1 MLCVRRG
8 LGVGVGGWVGGGSER
23 GNAAKKGSRENVKE
37 RCQSKRQ
44 SNKGAREKVEHGP
57 ERITNTGAREK
68 ESQIKGSKRNT
79 AKHRGNDN
87 QRQTDKETKNIK
99 RALLTYRKQNK
110 RVKK

>member
-8 LGVGVGGWVGGGSER
+8 LGVGVGGGWGVDQKEEMLQ
-23 GNAAKKGSRENVKE
+23 KKGSRENVKE

-99 RALLTYRKQNK
+99 TRAIDIQKAK
-110 RVKK
+110 